1 MLKAGTGRGQLA
13 FGSDNPPAS
22 SNAQFRI
29 FSYTKPHSE
38 VASTT
43 HIPALKGI
51 PKKRFAVFWF
61 TQAERPPTN
70 TAFKNAAKWGTS
82 PGKGN
87 PSPAGR
93 NIPRMETS
101 PPKNKIPLC
110 WQNSITREAQL
121 AGPNRTANPLPEV
134 HGISCFGKITVSPL
148 KLPSRPVSKSC
159 ICLRGPSDRISPEN
173 RPL

>member
-1 MLKAGTGRGQLA
+1 M
-13 FGSDNPPAS
+13 AS
-22 SNAQFRI
+22 SPLHEAGKTTKSGDTLKPGRREELGFASDTLSSAPNACPLI
-29 FSYTKPHSE
+29 STFSRPHSE

-61 TQAERPPTN
+61 TQAGRPPTN

-93 NIPRMETS
+93 NIPRTETS
-101 PPKNKIPLC
+101 PPKNKIPLSGRILS
-110 WQNSITREAQL
+110 QERPSLLGQIERLTLSRK
-121 AGPNRTANPLPEV
+121 
-134 HGISCFGKITVSPL
+134 STVFPVL
-148 KLPSRPVSKSC
+148 GKLPFR
-159 ICLRGPSDRISPEN
+159 R
-173 RPL
+173 

>member
-51 PKKRFAVFWF
+51 PKRRFAVFWF
-61 TQAERPPTN
+61 TQAGRPPTN

-87 PSPAGR
+87 PSPADR
-93 NIPRMETS
+93 NIPRTETS
-101 PPKNKIPLC
+101 PPKNKIPLSGRILS
-110 WQNSITREAQL
+110 QERPSLLGQIERLTLSRK
-121 AGPNRTANPLPEV
+121 
-134 HGISCFGKITVSPL
+134 STVFPVL
-148 KLPSRPVSKSC
+148 GKLPFR
-159 ICLRGPSDRISPEN
+159 R
-173 RPL
+173 